1 MLHGIDVSE
10 WQGQLDWR
18 HVRLPGQELSFAF
31 TKSTEGVSEVDPHF
45 AHNWRGIRDAG
56 LYRGAYHYATPHSTD
71 GGSPGAIRA
80 QAAAEAEHMLREIEA
95 AGGLHD
101 DDLPPALDLEYPT
114 TNLDGAQLH
123 EWVGAW
129 AETVHHHIAHRPIIY
144 TGGLWKTKLA
154 SYTDA
159 FGCPLWLA
167 QYGPPVV
174 PRAWRTWTFWQYTD
188 TGHVDGIS
196 GSVDLDWF
204 HGDRAQLEALTIG
217 SDAHHGDAHHEH
229 HEPAHVEPAHAEPA
243 HHEEHTPAHNG
254 APRLPAG
261 RAAPWRGRVLSE
273 GVRGED
279 VKEWQEQMRRRG
291 FVDLT
296 ADGIFGPQ
304 SAESCRWLQLYVK
317 EPPTEQVDERLWHAT
332 WTAP

>member
-18 HVRLPGQELSFAF
+18 HVRLPGQELAFAF
-31 TKSTEGVSEVDPHF
+31 AKSTEGVAEVDPHF

-56 LYRGAYHYATPHSTD
+56 LRRGAYHYATPHSAGSL
-71 GGSPGAIRA
+71 GGLRA
-80 QAAAEAEHMLREIEA
+80 QATAEAEHMLREIEA

-101 DDLPPALDLEYPT
+101 GDLPPTLDLEYPS

-123 EWVGAW
+123 EWVGVW
-129 AETVHHHIAHRPIIY
+129 AATIAKHVGRPPIIY
-144 TGGLWKTKLA
+144 TGGFWKERLA
-154 SYTDA
+154 GYTDA

-174 PRAWRTWTFWQYTD
+174 PRAWRAWTFWQYTD
-188 TGHVDGIS
+188 AGHLEGIS

-204 HGDRAQLEALTIG
+204 HGDRAELEALTIG
-217 SDAHHGDAHHEH
+217 ADAPHGVDH
-229 HEPAHVEPAHAEPA
+229 HEPAHHEPVHHAEPIA
-243 HHEEHTPAHNG
+243 AHNG
-254 APRLPAG
+254 APPVAAG
-261 RAAPWRGRVLSE
+261 GTPPWSGRVLRE

-291 FVDLT
+291 FVDLA

-304 SAESCRWLQLYVK
+304 SAESCRWLALYVK
-317 EPPTEQVDERLWHAT
+317 EPPTEEVDERLWHAT